1 MPRMVKRKMRIV
13 KQPCKNESVCNN
25 LTADENISSS
35 LAIIVQDLQLLER
48 RMSLDL
54 PVNHAVAAELGISLE
69 AVHEYLKRREIFDFI
84 SGMRRAGMRI
94 SRSLN

>member
-13 KQPCKNESVCNN
+13 KRLGKDESFCNN
-25 LTADENISSS
+25 LTADENISAS

-54 PVNHAVAAELGISLE
+54 PANHAVAAELGISLE

-84 SGMRRAGMRI
+84 SGMRRAGRRM
-94 SRSLN
+94 SRSLT

>member
-1 MPRMVKRKMRIV
+1 MVKRKMRIV
-13 KQPCKNESVCNN
+13 KRPGKDESFCNN
-25 LTADENISSS
+25 LTADENISAS

-54 PVNHAVAAELGISLE
+54 PANHAVAAELGISLE

-84 SGMRRAGMRI
+84 SGMRRAGRRM
-94 SRSLN
+94 SRSLT